1 VPPEIL
7 ARGVLA
13 LEAYNDALSVG
24 TTCDRRVPVM
34 LIGQYHSGKTSL
46 KRSLKGEV
54 FRPDENTTVGIDVD
68 PAHFEVSTEVWKAG
82 NNGQES
88 NDDEAVSYEHHAAQ
102 FIVHSLTKERPE
114 GGPLSELV
122 QSGTSLSSSKS
133 LIQYNKTQHNT
144 AQHSTAQ
151 HSRVQ
156 PAQYSTAQ
164 HNTAQDR
171 TAKHST
177 AQRSMHSAAQ
187 HSTAQHRTAQRST
200 AQHSTT
206 KHSTAQHSTAQH
218 NIAQN
223 STEQHRTS
231 QHSTAQHGTTQR
243 SAAKRG
249 AALHSTAQRNTK
261 GNAFPLL
268 RTSNS

>member
-1 VPPEIL
+1 
-7 ARGVLA
+7 
-13 LEAYNDALSVG
+13 
-24 TTCDRRVPVM
+24 M

-114 GGPLSELV
+114 VGPLSEPV

-151 HSRVQ
+151 QSTTSTVQ
-156 PAQYSTAQ
+156 
-164 HNTAQDR
+164 
-171 TAKHST
+171 HST
-177 AQRSMHSAAQ
+177 TQHSAGQDSKTQ
-187 HSTAQHRTAQRST
+187 HSTAQHAQRST

-206 KHSTAQHSTAQH
+206 QNCTAQHSTAQHSTAQHSTAQH

-223 STEQHRTS
+223 STEQHRTAQHS
-231 QHSTAQHGTTQR
+231 TARHNTAQRSKAWRSTAQHSTAQH
-243 SAAKRG
+243 KR
-249 AALHSTAQRNTK
+249 QCVPVIK
-261 GNAFPLL
+261 DF
-268 RTSNS
+268 